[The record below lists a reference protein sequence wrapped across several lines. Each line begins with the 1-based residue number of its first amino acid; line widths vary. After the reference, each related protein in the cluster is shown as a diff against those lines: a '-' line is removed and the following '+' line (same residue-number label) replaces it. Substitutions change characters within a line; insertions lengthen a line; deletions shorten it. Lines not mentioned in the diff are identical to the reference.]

1 MCTVDFNLK
10 VVCLCLHN
18 ILLVLNDVTKINYIY
33 MGIYKNGIESKM
45 SGAVSHMQK
54 SIHKFIP
61 ACLIS
66 NGIYNKKK
74 MESTHA

>member
-1 MCTVDFNLK
+1 
-10 VVCLCLHN
+10 
-18 ILLVLNDVTKINYIY
+18 

-66 NGIYNKKK
+66 NGIYNQKK
-74 MESTHA
+74 MESTHAYGIYFKK

>member
-1 MCTVDFNLK
+1 
-10 VVCLCLHN
+10 
-18 ILLVLNDVTKINYIY
+18 

-45 SGAVSHMQK
+45 SGAISHMQK

-66 NGIYNKKK
+66 NGIYNQKKNGKYPCLWYIFKK
-74 MESTHA
+74 MTSTFLKQIESLHSYIPIKNVH

>member
-1 MCTVDFNLK
+1 
-10 VVCLCLHN
+10 
-18 ILLVLNDVTKINYIY
+18 

-66 NGIYNKKK
+66 NGIYNQKKNGK
-74 MESTHA
+74 YPCLWYIF

>member
-1 MCTVDFNLK
+1 
-10 VVCLCLHN
+10 
-18 ILLVLNDVTKINYIY
+18 

-74 MESTHA
+74 MESTHFSTFFALNFDKKLAVE